1 MTLAQ
6 AMARY
11 LTQLASVQR
20 YSPHTIDG
28 YRRDF
33 SSLLEHLPQGV
44 ALVDVERSA
53 LESWLVAL
61 HGRGL
66 SASSLA
72 RHLSAVRS
80 LMDWAEQEGLIAHN
94 AAIGIP
100 LPKLPSRL
108 PRAVAPEQRQ
118 QLLSDLTHQLPD
130 DPWKSRDLALVVV
143 MYGCGLRVSEAVALN
158 VHDLELCGGD
168 SLLHVQ
174 AGKGNK
180 QRQLPIPAGA
190 VALLQ
195 HYVALRPLLP
205 MQAALFV
212 NRRGGRITSRSVQRL
227 VKRLALEK
235 GLDQAVTPHR
245 LRHAFA
251 TDMLAGGADL
261 RAIQELLGHQSLAT
275 TERYTH
281 LDIGQLQSVYQASH
295 PRAKRSQSTPMDP
308 PMDSLRSHQTGHQTE

>member
-1 MTLAQ
+1 MTLAA
-6 AMARY
+6 AMERY
-11 LTQLASVQR
+11 LNQLASVQR
-20 YSPHTIDG
+20 YSPHTIDA

-33 SSLLEHLPQGV
+33 TSLTDYLPQAI
-44 ALVDVERSA
+44 ALTGVERSA
-53 LESWLVAL
+53 LQSWLVVL
-61 HGRGL
+61 HGQGL
-66 SASSLA
+66 AAASLS

-100 LPKLPSRL
+100 LPKLPARL
-108 PRAVAPEQRQ
+108 PRAVGAAQRE
-118 QLLSDLTHQLPD
+118 QLLSDMDGDKLPH
-130 DPWKSRDLALVVV
+130 DPWQARDLALVVV

-158 VHDLELCGGD
+158 VNDLELCGAE
-168 SLLHVQ
+168 SALRVQ
-174 AGKGNK
+174 EGKGHK
-180 QRQLPIPAGA
+180 QRLLPIPKGA

-195 HYVALRPLLP
+195 RCISLRPLLP
-205 MQAALFV
+205 MQPALFV

-227 VKRLALEK
+227 VKTMALEK

-281 LDIGQLQSVYQASH
+281 LDIGQLQSVYQESH
-295 PRAKRSQSTPMDP
+295 PRAKR
-308 PMDSLRSHQTGHQTE
+308 E

>member
-1 MTLAQ
+1 VLLID
-6 AMARY
+6 AMERF
-11 LTQLASVQR
+11 LTQLATVQR
-20 YSPHTIDG
+20 YSPHTIDA

-33 SSLLEHLPQGV
+33 ASLIDFLPQGI
-44 ALVDVERSA
+44 LIMDVERSA
-53 LESWLVAL
+53 LQSWLVAL
-61 HGRGL
+61 HGRRLAAASL
-66 SASSLA
+66 S

-80 LMDWAEQEGLIAHN
+80 LMDWSEQEGLITHN

-100 LPKLPSRL
+100 LPKQPVRL
-108 PRAVAPEQRQ
+108 PRALVSDQRK
-118 QLLSDLTHQLPD
+118 QLLSDLDGDQLPS
-130 DPWKSRDLALVVV
+130 DPWQVRDLALVAV
-143 MYGCGLRVSEAVALN
+143 MYGCGLRVSEAVALD
-158 VHDLELCGGD
+158 VGDIELGRD
-168 SLLHVQ
+168 ASLRVQ

-180 QRQLPIPAGA
+180 QRLMPIPLGV

-195 HYVALRPLLP
+195 RHRELRPLLP

-212 NRRGGRITSRSVQRL
+212 NRRGGRISSRSVQRL
-227 VKRLALEK
+227 IKTLALEK

-281 LDIGQLQSVYQASH
+281 LDIGQLQAVYQSNH
-295 PRAKRSQSTPMDP
+295 PRAQQKK
-308 PMDSLRSHQTGHQTE
+308 